1 MAANLND
8 QRFVEG
14 VIGNLRLFAEAAP
27 SQVGSLARRSWVLPA
42 RRGDLLARRGERL
55 PGLFIVAY
63 GLAKLVMRGRENGE
77 RVLRLVGAGQTFGE
91 ATAFLGREL
100 RYDALALVDTKA
112 VVIPS
117 QSLIALIEADPRFGR
132 GFTRLLAERKLEML
146 GEVESATLQRGAQ
159 RLAGYLR
166 SLEAGSAGRVEL
178 PVSKTVVAAQL
189 GIKKETL
196 SRLLRQL
203 AADGVIGVLRREILI
218 LDAAALDRI
227 AVLPQRD
234 RM

>member
-27 SQVGSLARRSWVLPA
+27 AQVAALARRCWVVPA

-63 GLAKLVMRGRENGE
+63 GLAKLAMRGRENGE

-91 ATAFLGREL
+91 ATAFLEREA
-100 RYDALALVDTKA
+100 RYDALALADTKA

-117 QSLIALIEADPRFGR
+117 QALVALVDADARFGR
-132 GFTRLLAERKLEML
+132 AFARLLAERKLEML
-146 GEVESATLQRGAQ
+146 GEIESATLQRGTQ
-159 RLAGYLR
+159 RLAGYLA
-166 SLEAGSAGRVEL
+166 SLDAGGAGRVEL

-189 GIKKETL
+189 GMKKETL

-203 AADGVIGVLRREILI
+203 AADGVIEVARREISI
-218 LDAAALDRI
+218 LDGAALERLAC
-227 AVLPQRD
+227 AV
-234 RM
+234 

>member
-14 VIGNLRLFAEAAP
+14 VIGNLRLFTEAAP
-27 SQVGSLARRSWVLPA
+27 AQVAGLARRASVLTA

-63 GLAKLVMRGRENGE
+63 GLAKLAMRGRENGE

-91 ATAFLGREL
+91 ANAFLGRES

-117 QSLIALIEADPRFGR
+117 QSLVALLDADARFGR
-132 GFTRLLAERKLEML
+132 AFTRLLAERKLEML
-146 GEVESATLQRGAQ
+146 SEIESATLHRGAQ
-159 RLAGYLR
+159 RLAGYLA
-166 SLEAGSAGRVEL
+166 SLDAGGAGRVEL

-189 GIKKETL
+189 GMKKETL

-203 AADGVIGVLRREILI
+203 AADGVIGVARREISI
-218 LDAAALDRI
+218 LDGAALQRI
-227 AVLPQRD
+227 ASAV
-234 RM
+234 

>member
-27 SQVGSLARRSWVLPA
+27 AQVAGLARRAWVLPA

-63 GLAKLVMRGRENGE
+63 GLAKLAMRGRENGE

-91 ATAFLGREL
+91 ANAFLGRES
-100 RYDALALVDTKA
+100 RYDALALGDTKA

-117 QSLIALIEADPRFGR
+117 PSLVALMDADARFGR
-132 GFTRLLAERKLEML
+132 AFARLLAERKLEML
-146 GEVESATLQRGAQ
+146 GEIESATLHRGAQ
-159 RLAGYLR
+159 RLAGYLAT
-166 SLEAGSAGRVEL
+166 LEAGSAGRIEL
-178 PVSKTVVAAQL
+178 PVSKTVIAAQL
-189 GIKKETL
+189 GMKKETL

-203 AADGVIGVLRREILI
+203 AADGVIEVARREISI
-218 LDAAALDRI
+218 LDADALERI
-227 AVLPQRD
+227 ASAI
-234 RM
+234 